1 MATQLPGFSL
11 SAYAAHRRC
20 SKQAVHAAVQRG
32 RLQRSVQRFDG
43 VPRIVDFALADREWN
58 GNTLS
63 HMRPYAVQDRDKRRR
78 VPLEYG
84 QRVALHGDP
93 VPLDE
98 MEVSIGQDLIEVF
111 VSCAPVPDHIDDKSF
126 ADFVFP
132 LSVEGARWLAGEL
145 LRCAGQLES
154 SAAAA
159 PNEDAARG

>member
-1 MATQLPGFSL
+1 MATQLPGSSL
-11 SAYAAHRRC
+11 GAYAAHRGC

-32 RLQRSVQRFDG
+32 RLQRSVERFDG

-84 QRVALHGDP
+84 QRVAVHGDP
-93 VPLDE
+93 VPIDE
-98 MEVSIGQDLIEVF
+98 MEVRIDEDVIEVF
-111 VSCAPVPDHIDDKSF
+111 VSCAPLPDHVDDKSF
-126 ADFVFP
+126 SDYTFP

-145 LRCAGQLES
+145 LRCTDQLAA

-159 PNEDAARG
+159 PNEDATRG